1 MWFDRTFCYKP
12 IHPLRLIKKM
22 WFDRIFCYKPIHP
35 LKQINKMWF
44 DRTFCYQTHTSFE
57 ANQKDVV

>member
-1 MWFDRTFCYKP
+1 MWFDRIFCYKP

-22 WFDRIFCYKPIHP
+22 WFV
-35 LKQINKMWF
+35 
-44 DRTFCYQTHTSFE
+44 RTFCIHFVNQKEPHPSFE